1 MNTDDLFDFP
11 IGMPLAARMRPRNLG
26 EIVGQSQVLGK
37 AGVLTQ
43 YLDPAVGIQAIP
55 SMIFYGPPGTGKTT
69 LARLL
74 AHSNSRRFIEI
85 SAINSSIADLRS
97 AMQTSV
103 ADIQAGKDAAIVF
116 VDEIHRFSKVQQESL
131 LKAVE
136 DGEIVLIGATTENP
150 SFALTSAI
158 LSRAAVIELVNLDEA
173 DLVTMLKSAIES
185 ERGLEGKVQ
194 ASIGVLELIA
204 SQSGGDARKALT
216 VLETA
221 ANLVIR
227 AGRSEIEHEDV
238 SATINKALNR
248 YDATGDQHYDII
260 SAFIKSVRGSDADA
274 ALHWLARMIVGGED
288 PRFIARRLVTLASE
302 DIGLADPTS
311 LMIAVAAAHAL
322 EHVGLPEAELNLA
335 HAAIH
340 LATAPKSNRAALAI
354 WGARADIKNGAVG
367 EVPAHL
373 RDAHYQ
379 GAAALG
385 HGTGYDYPHDD
396 PRGWVPQQYLP
407 DELVDK
413 KWYEPSQHGREREIA
428 QRLANQD
435 NKIGQEES

>member
-1 MNTDDLFDFP
+1 MDTDDLFDFP

-26 EIVGQSQVLGK
+26 EFVGQSQVLGDS
-37 AGVLTQ
+37 GVLAQ
-43 YLDPAVGIQAIP
+43 YLDPAGGNQAIP

-74 AHSNSRRFIEI
+74 ANSNERRFIEV

-103 ADIQAGKDAAIVF
+103 ADIQAGRDAAIVF

-158 LSRAAVIELVNLDEA
+158 LSRAAVIELVNIQEE
-173 DLVTMLKSAIES
+173 DLVSLLNSALES

-194 ASIGVLELIA
+194 ASPEVLQLIA

-221 ANLVIR
+221 ANRVIR
-227 AGRSEIEHEDV
+227 AEFTEIKPEDV
-238 SATINKALNR
+238 SATMNKALNR

-260 SAFIKSVRGSDADA
+260 SAFIKSVRGSDPDA
-274 ALHWLARMIVGGED
+274 ALHWLSRMIVGGED
-288 PRFIARRLVTLASE
+288 PRFIARRLVILASE
-302 DIGLADPTS
+302 DIGLADPNA
-311 LMIAVAAAHAL
+311 LVIANATMQVVAQIGMPEGRIPLASTTIYLAL
-322 EHVGLPEAELNLA
+322 
-335 HAAIH
+335 
-340 LATAPKSNRAALAI
+340 APKSNRAYEAI
-354 WGARADIKNGAVG
+354 NSAIADVEGGLSPAV
-367 EVPAHL
+367 PRHL
-373 RDAHYQ
+373 RS
-379 GAAALG
+379 AALG
-385 HGTGYDYPHDD
+385 KDPGYEYPHDLEA
-396 PRGWVPQQYLP
+396 GISAQEYVPAVVAKKYYVPKAIGFENTLIERISRILP
-407 DELVDK
+407 FLRRK
-413 KWYEPSQHGREREIA
+413 P
-428 QRLANQD
+428 
-435 NKIGQEES
+435 